1 MKRNN
6 RDWQAVIPIDFN
18 RNKYS
23 NKVKKGAL
31 SISVTKEQNWQK
43 GIMKFKDL
51 VRIVLTIMRFKKNLE

>member
-18 RNKYS
+18 RNKYL

-51 VRIVLTIMRFKKNLE
+51 VRIVLTIMRFKKILE

>member
-23 NKVKKGAL
+23 NKVKKGAP

-51 VRIVLTIMRFKKNLE
+51 VRIVLTIMRFKKILE

>member
-18 RNKYS
+18 RNKYL

-31 SISVTKEQNWQK
+31 SISATKEQNWQK

-51 VRIVLTIMRFKKNLE
+51 VRIVLTIMRFKKILE